1 MEVVLLIGLIILLI
15 VIVTHF
21 NSLNGKIDTLNNK
34 LSFLTKEIK
43 KLTDEAGSVQK
54 RETFSTQT
62 ETVRQVVE
70 VPKPEPE
77 IIIQKVE
84 IPPVIISEPKPVSV
98 SLPVNLNPVPITVV
112 RKAEVK
118 PPKPGFFERNPDL
131 EKFIGENLINKIGI
145 AILVVGIGFFVK
157 FAIDQNWISETGRVL
172 IGILCGGILI
182 GVAHYLRKTFAAFSS
197 VLVGGGIAVFYFTIA
212 LAFREYA
219 ILSQTA
225 AFIIMVL
232 ITLFAVLIS
241 LMYDKQ
247 ELAVLAILGGFIAPL
262 LLSTGSGNYIVLFTY
277 VSILITGMLVL
288 AYFKK
293 WRIVNIVSYVFTML
307 LYGAWLSAKVLG
319 DVNAPYLGAL
329 IFATIFYFIFFMMN
343 IINNVKENTRFE
355 TIDISIL
362 LSNTFLYYSAGM
374 GILHYVN
381 GGIYQG
387 LFTGLIAIFNLVFTY
402 VLFKNKKVDTNLLY
416 LLIGIVLTFISLAAP
431 IQLEGNYITL
441 FWALEAVL
449 LLWLYQ
455 KSQIQVFCFSSVIV
469 QLLMLISLV
478 MDWSQFY
485 QGKEIHMVMLNKAF
499 VTGFVSVVSLLFTV
513 ILLRKENKPFFE
525 GFPASYYSG
534 LVQGVF
540 VVCLYLTFLLELVF
554 QLQTRIG
561 VYEITE
567 LYTGIYN
574 YVFLAVLVV
583 ALIRWMPRLNQFY
596 LPVVSFL
603 LYVSYLFHYQQ
614 IIRDVRNTYL
624 TTADP
629 ALIVYLSHYLLVG
642 LLIAAESY
650 MFIFIA
656 NEYKKKSDVFNICLW
671 IFCFLLV
678 YAASIELENIVL
690 MSVFQ
695 PGDMIADI
703 TKSNYKIGF
712 PVLWGVCSFL
722 MMVIG
727 MKGKIKM
734 LRIISLSLFAITL
747 LKLFIFDVRSMSEGG
762 KIGAF
767 ISLGIILLVI
777 SFLYQKLKKIITEDD
792 ANANS

>member
-1 MEVVLLIGLIILLI
+1 MEVVLLIGLIIVIVLI
-15 VIVTHF
+15 VTYF
-21 NSLNGKIDTLNNK
+21 NSLNEKVDTLNSRISV
-34 LSFLTKEIK
+34 LAREIK
-43 KLTDEAGSVQK
+43 KLSDEAGSIQK
-54 RETFSTQT
+54 KESSTHT
-62 ETVRQVVE
+62 ETVRQVEVRKPAPQIIVPPVE
-70 VPKPEPE
+70 T
-77 IIIQKVE
+77 
-84 IPPVIISEPKPVSV
+84 PPVIIQESKSVPISLSV
-98 SLPVNLNPVPITVV
+98 SPNPNPVLAPAVH
-112 RKAEVK
+112 KAEVK

-145 AILVVGIGFFVK
+145 AILVLGIGFFVK
-157 FAIDQNWISETGRVL
+157 FAIDQEWISETGRVL
-172 IGILCGGILI
+172 IGMLCGVILI
-182 GVAHYLRKTFAAFSS
+182 GVAHYLRKTFTAFSS

-241 LMYDKQ
+241 LLYDKQ

-277 VSILITGMLVL
+277 VSILITGMLAL

-307 LYGAWLSAKVLG
+307 LYGIWLSTKVLG
-319 DVNAPYLGAL
+319 EANAPYLGAL
-329 IFATIFYFIFFMMN
+329 CFATIFYFIFFIMN
-343 IINNVKENTRFE
+343 IINNVKEHTKFE
-355 TIDISIL
+355 AIDISIL
-362 LSNTFLYYSAGM
+362 LSNTFLYFSAGM
-374 GILHYVN
+374 CILHYVN

-455 KSQIQVFCFSSVIV
+455 KSEIQIFRLSAVIV

-485 QGKEIHMVMLNKAF
+485 RGTEIHMVILNKAF
-499 VTGFVSVVSLLFTV
+499 VTGIVSFVSLVLTV
-513 ILLRKENKPFFE
+513 MLLRKEERPFFE
-525 GFPASYYSG
+525 GFPASYYSAAVKVVSI
-534 LVQGVF
+534 LCIYF
-540 VVCLYLTFLLELVF
+540 VFLLELVF

-567 LYTGIYN
+567 LYAGIYN
-574 YVFLAVLVV
+574 YFFLTVLVIG
-583 ALIRWMPRLNQFY
+583 LIRFMPGLNQFF

-603 LYVSYLFHYQQ
+603 LYTGYLFHYQL

-624 TTADP
+624 TTAEP
-629 ALIVYLSHYLLVG
+629 ALIVYLSHYVLVG
-642 LLIAAESY
+642 LLIAAVSY
-650 MFIFIA
+650 MFVFMM

-678 YAASIELENIVL
+678 YVASIELENIVL
-690 MSVFQ
+690 MAAFQ
-695 PGDMIADI
+695 PGDVIASI

-727 MKGKIKM
+727 MKGKMKM

-747 LKLFIFDVRSMSEGG
+747 LKLFIFDVRNMSEGG

-792 ANANS
+792 ANENS